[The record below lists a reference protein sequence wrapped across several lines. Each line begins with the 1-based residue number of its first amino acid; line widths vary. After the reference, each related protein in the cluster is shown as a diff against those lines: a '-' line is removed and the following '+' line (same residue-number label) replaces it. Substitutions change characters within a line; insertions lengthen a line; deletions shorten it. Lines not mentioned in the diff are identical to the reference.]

1 MLEALIIVRFAHL
14 LALSVVLGAALF
26 PFYGLPRADQD
37 VYARV
42 TWLRSLLI
50 GAAGVSL
57 ISGAFW
63 YALLMA
69 DTPFGWIWL
78 FRLALTAILVVLTFG
93 KRAGGKR
100 LELIVFV
107 AAVLLA
113 SIALTGNPG
122 SNVGRLAF
130 QHRLSDAVHL
140 VASGVW
146 IGALVVF
153 SRLVTMSVHE
163 DRLDELQMVHDVLAR
178 FAGVGTLTV
187 ATLTLSGMTNPGFF
201 RSELHTAYGQVLIAK
216 LLVFVGMLAL
226 AGANRFF
233 LTPKLL
239 ATLSGGRG
247 LKTAVN
253 VLRASILIETALGV
267 IVLLLVGWLGVLPPP
282 SFEPPRQFE

>member
-1 MLEALIIVRFAHL
+1 MLEALVIVRFAHL
-14 LALSVVLGAALF
+14 LALSIVLGAALF
-26 PFYGLPRADQD
+26 PFYGLPKADQD
-37 VYARV
+37 VYERV
-42 TWLRSLLI
+42 FWLRSLLI
-50 GAAGVSL
+50 GAAVVSG
-57 ISGAFW
+57 ISGALW
-63 YALLMA
+63 YVLLMM

-78 FRLALTAILVVLTFG
+78 IRLALGIVLIVLTLG
-93 KRAGGKR
+93 KRAGRYR
-100 LELIVFV
+100 LELIVLC

-178 FAGVGTLTV
+178 FAGVGTVTV

-201 RSELHTAYGQVLIAK
+201 RSELDTAYGQVLIAK

-226 AGANRFF
+226 AGANRFL

-239 ATLSGGRG
+239 ATLSGRGG

-253 VLRASILIETALGV
+253 ALRASILIETALGV
-267 IVLLLVGWLGVLPPP
+267 IILLLVGWLGVLPPP